1 MIARIFLF
9 HRLLISRTIP
19 FSPAPL
25 SRRSFY
31 SRFSVDPSPFFP
43 ARSLSSS
50 PAGDSKLAKPK
61 SLSSIFSNPSAV
73 DSREK
78 VTQRPGHYNAEK
90 GKREVKKLPQTIN
103 RSSMFCHMKEKEFP
117 KELSAE
123 AESLLRILCEE
134 LGLKLELGQIPVSF
148 PSRHLLKSAAE
159 KLGLR
164 RQEIAKWLSGSD
176 LKKVAL
182 FGCPSIERKTVF
194 ASKRLRS
201 FFSIQED
208 VVCRGCKIK
217 ASCNFVNQRVN
228 KVDRVILADVMRL
241 LTVLSLD
248 AVPQQ
253 LLVPTDVKLSV
264 DKLLKEAVN
273 LSQLQ
278 L

>member
-1 MIARIFLF
+1 M
-9 HRLLISRTIP
+9 ISRTIP
-19 FSPAPL
+19 FPLAPFP
-25 SRRSFY
+25 RRSFY
-31 SRFSVDPSPFFP
+31 CRFFVDPSPFFSV
-43 ARSLSSS
+43 RSLSSI
-50 PAGDSKLAKPK
+50 PVGDSKPAKPK
-61 SLSSIFSNPSAV
+61 SLSSIFSNPSAA

-78 VTQRPGHYNAEK
+78 VAQRPSHYNAKKE
-90 GKREVKKLPQTIN
+90 KREVKKLPQTN
-103 RSSMFCHMKEKEFP
+103 RSSMFCDMKEKEFP
-117 KELSAE
+117 KEVSAE

-134 LGLKLELGQIPVSF
+134 LGLKLELGQIPVNY

-164 RQEIAKWLSGSD
+164 HQEIAKWLSGSD

-253 LLVPTDVKLSV
+253 VLVPTDVKLSV